1 MYTQT
6 ATARDVQDATMI
18 RSANAHSNNASYSTA
33 ETTVSP
39 LRVEAIAAVASVAS
53 KAALM
58 AAIICLYLVLARPDP
73 AAIIVFVCATLSSIA
88 GFAFSAISGPM
99 LLHATADPVKAVHI
113 MLVASIALQGYSVW
127 ALRKSID
134 LRELLPYF
142 AGGLSTVVP
151 GAYLL
156 LHTPTAIYLLAL
168 GAFLT
173 AYASYMLVRPPLRLG
188 SNSLA
193 GRVFVGALGGI
204 SGATAAFPGAFVTIW
219 CTGHAWDKRQ
229 QRSIYQPFIL
239 GMQLVTLVV
248 LALASPTDAMHLE
261 LLQYIAPAVL
271 GSYLGL
277 RAFSKLSTA
286 QFNKVVNGLL
296 LLSGIAM
303 LLKAF

>member
-1 MYTQT
+1 MT
-6 ATARDVQDATMI
+6 I
-18 RSANAHSNNASYSTA
+18 GNANAHDNNGSYLTA
-33 ETTVSP
+33 EARP
-39 LRVEAIAAVASVAS
+39 AAIAAAASVAFR
-53 KAALM
+53 AALL
-58 AAIICLYLVLARPDP
+58 AAGSCLYVVLARPDP

-99 LLHATADPVKAVHI
+99 LLHAAADPVKAVHI

-134 LRELLPYF
+134 VRELLPYF

-151 GAYLL
+151 GVYLL

-168 GAFLT
+168 GGFLT
-173 AYASYMLVRPPLRLG
+173 AYASYLLVGPALRLA

-219 CTGHAWDKRQ
+219 CAGHAWDKRQ
-229 QRSIYQPFIL
+229 QRAIYQPFIL
-239 GMQLVTLVV
+239 GMQIVTLLV
-248 LALASPTDAMHLE
+248 LALASPTDVLHVE
-261 LLQYIAPAVL
+261 LLQYTAPAVL

-277 RAFSKLSTA
+277 RAFSMLSTA
-286 QFNKVVNGLL
+286 QFNKVVSGFL

-303 LLKAF
+303 LLKAL

>member
-1 MYTQT
+1 M
-6 ATARDVQDATMI
+6 R
-18 RSANAHSNNASYSTA
+18 
-33 ETTVSP
+33 P
-39 LRVEAIAAVASVAS
+39 GIAAVASVAS
-53 KAALM
+53 RAVLLAAG
-58 AAIICLYLVLARPDP
+58 ICLYVVLARPDP

-99 LLHATADPVKAVHI
+99 LLHAAADPVKAVHI

-151 GAYLL
+151 GVYLL

-173 AYASYMLVRPPLRLG
+173 AYASYMLVRPALRLG

-219 CTGHAWDKRQ
+219 CAGHAWDKRQ
-229 QRSIYQPFIL
+229 QRAIYQPFIL
-239 GMQLVTLVV
+239 GMQIVTLLV
-248 LALASPTDAMHLE
+248 LALASPTDVMHLE
-261 LLQYIAPAVL
+261 LLHYIAPAVL

-277 RAFSKLSTA
+277 RAFSMLSTA
-286 QFNKVVNGLL
+286 QFNKVVSGLL